1 LTNEFFIEYLEL
13 RDSRNENDATEK
25 RLENLHEEQLKSL
38 NEYKEKVRIFRKKDC
53 FESVFP

>member
-38 NEYKEKVRIFRKKDC
+38 NEYKEKV
-53 FESVFP
+53 